1 MKQLISLCR
10 YLQINSLL
18 DVIYYHLA
26 NKYSV
31 SYSMKISQQQLEK
44 YQVKKMNEQQMT
56 EMKLKYFDYF
66 HKLSS
71 QYKDIK

>member
-1 MKQLISLCR
+1 MKQLICLCR

-18 DVIYYHLA
+18 DVTYYHLA

-44 YQVKKMNEQQMT
+44 YQVKKMN
-56 EMKLKYFDYF
+56 
-66 HKLSS
+66 
-71 QYKDIK
+71 